1 MIEHFVASVNAS
13 GKMDVMAAAEQVL
26 FREGKDYLACL
37 IREVFFSLSSG
48 SSFFLSFFLCPAF

>member
-1 MIEHFVASVNAS
+1 MASVNAS